1 MRNGTRTAGD
11 TGFRYREGNVQVSV
25 ESVGRMDVLV
35 IGGGGTIGSTVAY
48 TLSVLRPATNVVLA
62 DPRTDH
68 TEGHAIDLRH
78 STCHVAH
85 PAGRPEFGD
94 GAVGSVTV
102 ESPRPEL
109 VSEADCIVVTASISR
124 PIDGAER
131 GGRYAFLQGNL
142 EVAEDVGSILAEAE
156 PTPTVVVSNP
166 LDRITHRLWE
176 ASGWPRRSIVGYSLS
191 ETARFADVL
200 SRIADVPPG
209 EIDCPVLGEHGEHLV
224 PAFSRATAGDEPL
237 ELSAD
242 EREHALEFARN
253 AAYEVIK
260 RRGGADT
267 SRWVSA
273 RGIACLVVRILEGGV
288 EPICLSTPLD
298 GEYGLDGG
306 CLSVPLALSPDGV
319 ERIIEWELSKDE
331 RRRLAEAHEAV
342 WG

>member
-1 MRNGTRTAGD
+1 
-11 TGFRYREGNVQVSV
+11 
-25 ESVGRMDVLV
+25 MDVLL

-48 TLSVLRPATNVVLA
+48 TLSVLRPAANVVLA
-62 DPRTDH
+62 DPRADH

-85 PAGRPEFGD
+85 AAGRPEFGD
-94 GAVGSVTV
+94 GPVGSVTA
-102 ESPRPEL
+102 EPLTASL
-109 VSEADCIVVTASISR
+109 VSDADCLVVTASVSR
-124 PIDGAER
+124 PLDGVER
-131 GGRYAFLQGNL
+131 GGRYAFLEGNL
-142 EVAEDVGSILAEAE
+142 EVAEDVGAVLREAS

-176 ASGWPRRSIVGYSLS
+176 ASKWPRRSIVGYSLS
-191 ETARFADVL
+191 ETARVADVL

-224 PAFSRATAGDEPL
+224 PAFSRATAGGEPL
-237 ELSAD
+237 DLSAE
-242 EREHALEFARN
+242 ERERTLEFARD
-253 AAYEVIK
+253 AAYEVIR
-260 RRGGADT
+260 RRGAADT

-273 RGIACLVVRILEGGV
+273 RGVACLVVGILEGGV

-306 CLSVPLALSPDGV
+306 CLGVPLSLSADGV
-319 ERIIEWELSKDE
+319 ERILEWELTEGE